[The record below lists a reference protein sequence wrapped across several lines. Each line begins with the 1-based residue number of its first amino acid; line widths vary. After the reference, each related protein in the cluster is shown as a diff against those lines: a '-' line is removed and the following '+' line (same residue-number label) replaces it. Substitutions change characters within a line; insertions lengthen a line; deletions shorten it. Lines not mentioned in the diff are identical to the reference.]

1 MMTGSLAQE
10 GSFEFVGSSTRRS
23 SRHERAARLLG
34 SAVFYALLALIAL
47 VAIPYGTVQ
56 PWWQALFECAV
67 FGLAALWIIEGLL
80 SGSWNFQAYH
90 LFWPLLAL
98 VVFAMLQTLPVG
110 GAGDV
115 ALSAGR
121 EVWQATSADPHGTR
135 RWVSKMLALILV
147 GAMLVRYTHSE
158 RRLRTLVYLVIG
170 VAVASAVFGLVRQ
183 MTQREVDFILPH
195 LKPGQGYAQFIN
207 KNHFPFLMEM
217 AFGLVLGLILSEAA
231 RRERLPIYLGLA
243 LLLAG
248 ALVFA
253 NSRGGIFSF
262 VCQLIFATLL
272 FFTVRRVRDTFA
284 SSSDGVRWALSRLGG
299 SLVVRAMLIICLII
313 VVCVGIVWMGGD
325 PLVGSLEAL
334 PTEVGA
340 PAEGIRWAV
349 RRKEIWPATWQLIKD
364 HAVAGIGFG
373 GYWMAFPAYHDGSG
387 EMTAQE
393 AHNDYLEF
401 IASGG
406 LIGVALGL
414 WFIYL
419 LVRKSARRLR
429 SSSQFG
435 RAMSFGGLVGLSGV
449 AVHSIFDFGLHITVN
464 AVVLITLLVIVTK
477 DQATTSARSAATTPA
492 VDTKPG

>member
-1 MMTGSLAQE
+1 MNGSLAQE
-10 GSFEFVGSSTRRS
+10 GSFEFVGSGTSR
-23 SRHERAARLLG
+23 SRHQRAARLLG
-34 SAVFYALLALIAL
+34 SIIFYALLGLIAL

-80 SGSWNFQAYH
+80 SGSWNFSAYQ

-98 VVFAMLQTLPVG
+98 VAFAVLQTLPVG

-115 ALSAGR
+115 SL
-121 EVWQATSADPHGTR
+121 SADPHGTR
-135 RWVSKMLALILV
+135 LWVSKMLALILV
-147 GAMLVRYTHSE
+147 GAMLVRYTSSE
-158 RRLRTLVYLVIG
+158 QRLRTLIYLIIG

-183 MTQREVDFILPH
+183 MTQREIGFILPH

-262 VCQLIFATLL
+262 VCQVIFATLL
-272 FFTVRRVRDTFA
+272 FSTVRRVRDTFA
-284 SSSDGVRWALSRLGG
+284 SSSDAFGGALGRLGG
-299 SLVVRAMLIICLII
+299 SLVVRATLIICLVL
-313 VVCVGIVWMGGD
+313 VVGVGIVWMGGD
-325 PLVGSLEAL
+325 PLIGSLEAL

-349 RRKEIWPATWQLIKD
+349 RRKDIWPATWQLIKD

-373 GYWMAFPAYHDGSG
+373 GYWMAFPEYHNGSG
-387 EMTAQE
+387 EMIAQE

-401 IASGG
+401 LASGG
-406 LIGVALGL
+406 LIGLALGI
-414 WFIYL
+414 WFIYV
-419 LVRKSARRLR
+419 LVRESARRLR
-429 SSSQFG
+429 SSGQRG
-435 RAMSFGGLVGLSGV
+435 RALCFGAIVGLSGV
-449 AVHSIFDFGLHITVN
+449 AVHSLFDFGLHITIN
-464 AVVLITLLVIVTK
+464 AVVFITLLVIATK
-477 DQATTSARSAATTPA
+477 DQATTSASSVAATP
-492 VDTKPG
+492 VMETKPG

>member
-1 MMTGSLAQE
+1 MIE
-10 GSFEFVGSSTRRS
+10 GSFEVVGSSTSR

-34 SAVFYALLALIAL
+34 SAIFYGLLGLIVL

-56 PWWQALFECAV
+56 PWWQAFFECAV
-67 FGLAALWIIEGLL
+67 FGLAALWIIEVFL
-80 SGSWNFQAYH
+80 SGSWNFSAYQ

-98 VVFAMLQTLPVG
+98 VVFALLQTLPVG
-110 GAGDV
+110 GAADV
-115 ALSAGR
+115 SVSAGR
-121 EVWQATSADPHGTR
+121 EVWQTTSADPHGTR
-135 RWVSKMLALILV
+135 LWASKMLALILV
-147 GAMLVRYTHSE
+147 GAMLARYTSGE
-158 RRLRTLVYLVIG
+158 RRLRTLIHLVIG

-183 MTQREVDFILPH
+183 MTQRDIGFILPH

-217 AFGLVLGLILSEAA
+217 AFGLVSGLILNEAGK
-231 RRERLPIYLGLA
+231 RERLPIYLGLA

-262 VCQLIFATLL
+262 VCQVIFATLL

-284 SSSDGVRWALSRLGG
+284 SSGDAFGWALSRLGG
-299 SLVVRAMLIICLII
+299 SLVVRVILIICLII
-313 VVCVGIVWMGGD
+313 VVGVGIVWMGGD

-340 PAEGIRWAV
+340 PAEGNRWGV
-349 RRKEIWPATWQLIKD
+349 RRKDIWPATWQLIKD
-364 HAVAGIGFG
+364 HPVAGIGFG
-373 GYWMAFPAYHDGSG
+373 GYWMAITTYHDGSG

-401 IASGG
+401 LASGG
-406 LIGVALGL
+406 LIGVALGA

-429 SSSQFG
+429 SSGQSG
-435 RAMSFGGLVGLSGV
+435 RASCFGALVGLSGV
-449 AVHSIFDFGLHITVN
+449 AVHSLFDFGLHITIN
-464 AVVLITLLVIVTK
+464 AVVFITLLVIATH
-477 DQATTSARSAATTPA
+477 DQARQRA
-492 VDTKPG
+492 PGQ

>member
-1 MMTGSLAQE
+1 MG
-10 GSFEFVGSSTRRS
+10 FVGSSTRG

-34 SAVFYALLALIAL
+34 SAVFYALLGLITL

-80 SGSWNFQAYH
+80 SGSWNFRDYQ
-90 LFWPLLAL
+90 LFWPLVAL
-98 VVFAMLQTLPVG
+98 VVFALLQTFPVS
-110 GAGDV
+110 GAGDLS
-115 ALSAGR
+115 LSAGR

-135 RWVSKMLALILV
+135 LWVSKMLALILV
-147 GAMLVRYTHSE
+147 GAMLVRYTSSE

-183 MTQREVDFILPH
+183 MTQREMGFILPH

-217 AFGLVLGLILSEAA
+217 AFGLVLGLILSEEGK
-231 RRERLPIYLGLA
+231 RERLAIYLGLA
-243 LLLAG
+243 LLLVG

-262 VCQLIFATLL
+262 VCQLIFAPLL
-272 FFTVRRVRDTFA
+272 FSTVRRVRDTVA
-284 SSSDGVRWALSRLGG
+284 SSSVAFGWALSRLGG
-299 SLVVRAMLIICLII
+299 SLVVRAMLTACLII
-313 VVCVGIVWMGGD
+313 VVGVGIVWMGGD

-349 RRKEIWPATWQLIKD
+349 RRKEIWPATWQLFKD

-401 IASGG
+401 LASGG
-406 LIGVALGL
+406 LIGVALGI

-419 LVRKSARRLR
+419 LVRKSVQRLR
-429 SSSQFG
+429 SPGQRG
-435 RAMSFGGLVGLSGV
+435 RALCFGSLVGLSGV
-449 AVHSIFDFGLHITVN
+449 AVHSLFDFGLHITIN
-464 AVVLITLLVIVTK
+464 AVIFITLLVITTQ
-477 DQATTSARSAATTPA
+477 DQATTSDATVARTLRA
-492 VDTKPG
+492 DTRPG